1 MGTEE
6 PFHSGSLAIE
16 WREVGSGVVVSVGGD
31 IDYDTGPE
39 LREAVGTALGGPTT
53 LLVIDLTRITFLGS
67 AGVSELLFAEGYAR
81 EVGKQLRVVSG
92 RDQRA
97 VRRPLQVTRVDE
109 MLALFDDLDT
119 ALRAPSC

>member
-1 MGTEE
+1 M
-6 PFHSGSLAIE
+6 AIE